1 MKEESVAASAS
12 DQTSNR
18 VAQKDAVTDLSTEG
32 MNQRVASAPK
42 AGRSLWSDAWA
53 RMKKNKAALISFY
66 FIIAV
71 CLVAILAPWIAPH
84 SFETQNIDRTLMPPD
99 AQNWLGTDSLGRDML
114 SRIIY
119 GARMSMAVGIFT
131 AIVSLVIGGVY
142 GAVSGWMGG
151 WVDSALMRVIDILY
165 AIPSLVLLIL
175 VGVIFNSVNLFENPE
190 LKALTG
196 IFLALSIVGWV
207 SLARLVRGQVLQV
220 REMLY
225 VEGARA
231 LGASSWRI
239 VGKHIFPNILG
250 PIIVMLTFQ
259 IPSNIL
265 FESFLSF
272 IGLGLQP
279 PYSSWGVLANDGWRA
294 KSYPHLIFFPGLAL
308 FLTMLAFNL
317 LGDGLR
323 DAFDPK
329 MKNRS

>member
-1 MKEESVAASAS
+1 MEAAVKAQIS
-12 DQTSNR
+12 DVVER
-18 VAQKDAVTDLSTEG
+18 K
-32 MNQRVASAPK
+32 APRK
-42 AGRSLWSDAWA
+42 SLWSDAWK
-53 RMKKNKAALISFY
+53 RLKRNRAAVVSLW
-66 FIIAV
+66 FILFVIAI
-71 CLVAILAPWIAPH
+71 AILAPWIAPF
-84 SFETQNIDRTLMPPD
+84 SFETQNIDRALMPPD
-99 AQNWLGTDSLGRDML
+99 AQNWLGTDSLGRDQL
-114 SRIIY
+114 SRIMY
-119 GARMSMAVGIFT
+119 GSRMSMSVGVFT
-131 AIVSLVIGGVY
+131 AVFSLIFGGVY
-142 GAVSGWMGG
+142 GAASGWLGG
-151 WVDSALMRVIDILY
+151 WVDSVLMRIIDILY

-196 IFLALSIVGWV
+196 IFLALSVVGWV

-231 LGASSWRI
+231 LGASDWRI
-239 VGKHIFPNILG
+239 VARHIAPNILG
-250 PIIVMLTFQ
+250 PVIVMLTFQ

-279 PYSSWGVLANDGWRA
+279 PYSSWGVLANDGWKA
-294 KSYPHLIFFPGLAL
+294 KSYPHLVLYPGMAL
-308 FLTMLAFNL
+308 FFTMLAFNL

-329 MKNRS
+329 LKR

>member
-1 MKEESVAASAS
+1 MS
-12 DQTSNR
+12 DNN
-18 VAQKDAVTDLSTEG
+18 K
-32 MNQRVASAPK
+32 K
-42 AGRSLWSDAWA
+42 GRSLWSDAW
-53 RMKKNKAALISFY
+53 RRLKKNRAAVISLY
-66 FIIAV
+66 FIIFV
-71 CLVAILAPWIAPH
+71 CLMAVFAPLIAPY
-84 SFETQNIDRTLMPPD
+84 SFETQNIDRALMSPD
-99 AQNWLGTDSLGRDML
+99 SINWLGTDSLGRDML

-119 GARMSMAVGIFT
+119 GARMSMAVGILT
-131 AIVSLVIGGVY
+131 AVVSLLIGGLY
-142 GAVSGWMGG
+142 GAVSGWVGG
-151 WVDSALMRVIDILY
+151 WIDALLMRGIDILN
-165 AIPSLVLLIL
+165 AIPGLVLLIL
-175 VGVIFNSVNLFENPE
+175 VGVVFNSVNLFENPE

-196 IFLALSIVGWV
+196 IFLALSVGGWV

-231 LGASSWRI
+231 LGASPGRI
-239 VGKHIFPNILG
+239 VFRHILPNILG
-250 PIIVMLTFQ
+250 PVIIMLTFQ

-279 PYSSWGVLANDGWRA
+279 PFSSWGVLANDGWRA
-294 KSYPHLIFFPGLAL
+294 KSYPHLILFPGLAL

-329 MKNRS
+329 MKNR

>member
-1 MKEESVAASAS
+1 MNSK
-12 DQTSNR
+12 TLKSNSNG
-18 VAQKDAVTDLSTEG
+18 K
-32 MNQRVASAPK
+32 
-42 AGRSLWSDAWA
+42 SLWSDAWK
-53 RMKKNKAALISFY
+53 RLKRNRAAVLSLW
-66 FIIAV
+66 FIVLV
-71 CLVAILAPWIAPH
+71 CLIAILAPLIAPF
-84 SFETQNIDRTLMPPD
+84 SFETQNVDRALMAPD
-99 AQNWLGTDSLGRDML
+99 KINLLGTDSLGRDML

-119 GARMSMAVGIFT
+119 GSRMSMAVGIFT
-131 AIVSLVIGGVY
+131 AIFSLLIGGIY
-142 GAVSGWMGG
+142 GAVAGWVGG
-151 WVDSALMRVIDILY
+151 WVDAIMMRVIDILY

-175 VGVIFNSVNLFENPE
+175 VGVVFNSMQLFENPE

-196 IFLALSIVGWV
+196 IFLALSVVGWV

-225 VEGARA
+225 IEGARA
-231 LGASSWRI
+231 LGASSLRI
-239 VGKHIFPNILG
+239 VARHIVPNILG
-250 PIIVMLTFQ
+250 PVIVMLTFQ

-294 KSYPHLIFFPGLAL
+294 KSYPHLVLYPGLAL

-329 MKNRS
+329 LKR

>member
-1 MKEESVAASAS
+1 M
-12 DQTSNR
+12 
-18 VAQKDAVTDLSTEG
+18 
-32 MNQRVASAPK
+32 
-42 AGRSLWSDAWA
+42 SLWSEAWQ
-53 RMKKNKAALISFY
+53 RLKKNRGAYVSLWFIVIICLI
-66 FIIAV
+66 
-71 CLVAILAPWIAPH
+71 AIFAPWIAPY
-84 SFETQNIDRTLMPPD
+84 SFETQDIERVLMSPD
-99 AQNWLGTDSLGRDML
+99 YRNWLGTDSLGRDLL

-119 GARMSMAVGIFT
+119 GARMSMAVGILT
-131 AIVSLVIGGVY
+131 AVFSLLIGGVY
-142 GAVSGWMGG
+142 GAVAGWLGG
-151 WVDSALMRVIDILY
+151 WVDSIMMRVIDILY
-165 AIPSLVLLIL
+165 AIPSLVLLIM

-196 IFLALSIVGWV
+196 IFLALSVVGWV

-231 LGASSWRI
+231 LGATGWRI
-239 VGKHIFPNILG
+239 VLRHIFPNILG

-279 PYSSWGVLANDGWRA
+279 PYSSWGVLANDGWKA
-294 KSYPHLIFFPGLAL
+294 KSYPHLIVFPGAAL
-308 FLTMLAFNL
+308 FFTMLAFNL

-329 MKNRS
+329 LKNR

>member
-1 MKEESVAASAS
+1 MQANSKSLSSPEIAS
-12 DQTSNR
+12 DVEPT
-18 VAQKDAVTDLSTEG
+18 VAK
-32 MNQRVASAPK
+32 SAK
-42 AGRSLWSDAWA
+42 GKSLWSDGWK
-53 RMKKNKAALISFY
+53 RLKKNKAALASLY
-66 FIIAV
+66 FIVFV
-71 CLVAILAPWIAPH
+71 CLVAIFAPFIAPY
-84 SFETQNIDRTLMPPD
+84 SFETQNIDRALMTPD
-99 AQNWLGTDSLGRDML
+99 NINWLGTDSLGRDML

-131 AIVSLVIGGVY
+131 AIFSLIVGGIY
-142 GAVSGWMGG
+142 GAISGWMGG
-151 WVDSALMRVIDILY
+151 WVDSTLMRIIDILY

-175 VGVIFNSVNLFENPE
+175 VGVIFNSANLFENPE

-196 IFLALSIVGWV
+196 IFLALSVVGWV
-207 SLARLVRGQVLQV
+207 SLARLVRGQILQV

-231 LGASSWRI
+231 LGASGWRI
-239 VGKHIFPNILG
+239 VAKHIFPNILG

-259 IPSNIL
+259 IPSNML

-294 KSYPHLIFFPGLAL
+294 KSYPHLILFPGIAL

-329 MKNRS
+329 MKNR

>member
-1 MKEESVAASAS
+1 MIEP
-12 DQTSNR
+12 TSSEPSR
-18 VAQKDAVTDLSTEG
+18 STTP
-32 MNQRVASAPK
+32 PK
-42 AGRSLWSDAWA
+42 SLWSDAWK
-53 RMKKNKAALISFY
+53 RLKRNRAAVISLW
-66 FIIAV
+66 FIIFV
-71 CLVAILAPWIAPH
+71 CLVAAFAPWIAPY
-84 SFETQNIDRTLMPPD
+84 SFETQDIDRMLLPPD
-99 AQNWLGTDSLGRDML
+99 SRNWLGTDSLGRDVL

-119 GARMSMAVGIFT
+119 GSRMSMSVGILT
-131 AIVSLVIGGVY
+131 AVFALIFGGVY
-142 GAVSGWMGG
+142 GAAAGWLGG
-151 WVDSALMRVIDILY
+151 WVDSVLMRIIDILY
-165 AIPSLVLLIL
+165 SIPSLVLLIL
-175 VGVIFNSVNLFENPE
+175 VGVIFSSVDFFESPE

-231 LGASSWRI
+231 LGANDWRI
-239 VGKHIFPNILG
+239 VARHILPNILG

-279 PYSSWGVLANDGWRA
+279 PFASWGVLANDGWAA
-294 KSYPHLIFFPGLAL
+294 KNYPHLVLYPGLAL

-329 MKNRS
+329 LKR

>member
-1 MKEESVAASAS
+1 MQPTKG
-12 DQTSNR
+12 
-18 VAQKDAVTDLSTEG
+18 K
-32 MNQRVASAPK
+32 
-42 AGRSLWSDAWA
+42 SLWSDAWKRLKRNRGA
-53 RMKKNKAALISFY
+53 VISLY
-66 FIIAV
+66 FIIIVCIIAV
-71 CLVAILAPWIAPH
+71 FAPWIAPY
-84 SFETQNIDRTLMPPD
+84 SFETQDIDRALLSPNGT
-99 AQNWLGTDSLGRDML
+99 NWLGTDSLGRDLM

-131 AIVSLVIGGVY
+131 AMFSLIVGGIY

-151 WVDSALMRVIDILY
+151 WVDSLLMRVIDVLY

-175 VGVIFNSVNLFENPE
+175 IGVIFSSLNIFENPE

-196 IFLALSIVGWV
+196 IFMALSVVGWV
-207 SLARLVRGQVLQV
+207 SLARLVRGQILQV
-220 REMLY
+220 REQLF

-231 LGASSWRI
+231 LGANPWRI
-239 VGKHIFPNILG
+239 VIKHVAPNILG
-250 PIIVMLTFQ
+250 PVIVMLTFQ

-294 KSYPHLIFFPGLAL
+294 KSYPHLILFPGIAL

-329 MKNRS
+329 LKNR